1 MTLLRPMPAE
11 AFGAYQQAS
20 IIGYAEDKVAVGSWP
35 AAGAL
40 ERSREEFAS
49 LLPQGLATPDNHI
62 FEILAADVGPVVGAI
77 WLAIEHHQGVAGG
90 YIYNVEIHP
99 EHRRRGHALRAFE
112 AIEPLAAALGATNI
126 GLHVFG
132 QNHAAQALYRKLGYQ
147 VTGINMRKTIAPMI
161 APTIMP
167 TIAPTIPP
175 CSNNAL

>member
-11 AFGAYQQAS
+11 AFSAYQQAS

-35 AAGAL
+35 SAGAL
-40 ERSREEFAS
+40 ERSHEEFAS

-62 FEILAADVGPVVGAI
+62 FEILAAEAGPVVGAI
-77 WLAIEHHQGVAGG
+77 WLAIEHHQGVASG

-99 EHRRRGHALRAFE
+99 EHRRLGHAVRAFQ
-112 AIEPLAAALGATNI
+112 ALEPLAAALGAGAI

-132 QNHAAQALYRKLGYQ
+132 QNFAAQALYRKLGYQ
-147 VTGINMRKTIAPMI
+147 VTGINMRKTIVS
-161 APTIMP
+161 